1 MRIPLLLHLLFH
13 FISRYAIIVT
23 MTSAMTFTLFLVG
36 VAIESYVLFVLVSA
50 RVVQAYGVLDT
61 RIQGFLYVDSQV
73 LGTT

>member
-1 MRIPLLLHLLFH
+1 
-13 FISRYAIIVT
+13 

-50 RVVQAYGVLDT
+50 RVVQAYGILDT